1 MAATGYYNTALK
13 NSQLDSL
20 STELADGI
28 IEVYS
33 GSQAS
38 VTAADPGVAACL
50 KFTKDGD
57 AWTQGQP
64 DNGVNLGT
72 ASAGAITDDG
82 STYEGLG
89 LVAATAT
96 WARYYSNDKTQWLQ
110 GTVGTSNAMITVT
123 TTAITVGGPVA
134 LTGINIHF

>member
-20 STELADGI
+20 AAELADGI
-28 IEVYS
+28 IEIYS
-33 GSQAS
+33 GSQAA

-50 KFTKDGD
+50 KLTKNGG
-57 AWTQGQP
+57 AWVQGSP
-64 DNGVNLGT
+64 TNGVNLGT
-72 ASAGAITDDG
+72 ASGGAITDDG
-82 STYEGLG
+82 NTYEGLG
-89 LVAATAT
+89 LVLATAT
-96 WARYYSNDKTQWLQ
+96 WARFYSNDKSQWLQ